1 MIIYDTHDLSLA
13 AVIWAQYRMPLTLQS
28 PAAAGGLTAALVS
41 AFLKASSD
49 PVAVPLPSAVCQEL
63 ATPSGLELHWPSI
76 LVGIILGIFL
86 GQVFEAV
93 VLARHFLSLHLR
105 QRAAGF
111 CNALS
116 IRSRGG

>member
-1 MIIYDTHDLSLA
+1 
-13 AVIWAQYRMPLTLQS
+13 MPLTLQS
-28 PAAAGGLTAALVS
+28 PAAAQGLTAALVS
-41 AFLKASSD
+41 AFLKAFSD